1 MKKWKIILINGL
13 GAITTVAT
21 IAIIYFVLY
30 LQGIIR
36 HIDQA
41 TVIEFL
47 VLIILSGSTKFFW
60 YSSTESSIRNS
71 KSYTDKKES
80 ALAAIKEIVVDQQD
94 FDKFIDNENDKNYN
108 RYVSNHCKNL
118 TIRNFRPTIW
128 NKLENLYRKFKKLPP
143 KTNVE
148 FLNDYVHHIERK
160 ANGLHKLSASNILSL
175 SVSEEGLTDD
185 RNMASSAKMRY
196 LIGGSI
202 LSIVTTFATAMISFQ
217 TNADVDTKAAAV
229 KMVMYSANILM
240 SILQTIIKA
249 LLTVSSSD
257 TEYFRKIVNILEK
270 YEDYKVNP
278 EKVVRV
284 EYEIKEVENAI
295 TDEPVAPELDKPVY
309 DTGRAIKEY
318 KR

>member
-13 GAITTVAT
+13 GALTTVAT

-30 LQGIIR
+30 LQGVIQ
-36 HIDQA
+36 HISQA

-60 YSSTESSIRNS
+60 YTSTESSIRNG
-71 KSYTDKKES
+71 KSYNEKKES

-118 TIRNFRPTIW
+118 TIRNFRPTFL
-128 NKLENLYRKFKKLPP
+128 NKIENLYRKFKKLPL
-143 KTNVE
+143 KTNVD
-148 FLNDYVHHIERK
+148 FLNDYVHRIERK
-160 ANGLHKLSASNILSL
+160 ANALHKLSASNILSL

-185 RNMASSAKMRY
+185 RNNASSEKMKY

-202 LSIVTTFATAMISFQ
+202 LSIITTFATAMISFQ
-217 TNADVDTKAAAV
+217 PNADVDTKAAAV

-249 LLTVSSSD
+249 LITVGTSD
-257 TEYFRKIVNILEK
+257 TEYFRKIINILEK
-270 YEDYKVNP
+270 YEDYKVKP
-278 EKVVRV
+278 EKVTRV
-284 EYEIKEVENAI
+284 EYEIKEVENAV
-295 TDEPVAPELDKPVY
+295 TNKPVTP
-309 DTGRAIKEY
+309 DVEKPIHGFRRTVERDE
-318 KR
+318 

>member
-13 GAITTVAT
+13 GALTTVAT

-30 LQGIIR
+30 LQGVIR
-36 HIDQA
+36 HISQA

-60 YSSTESSIRNS
+60 YTSTESSIRNG
-71 KSYTDKKES
+71 KSYNEKKES
-80 ALAAIKEIVVDQQD
+80 ALAAIKEIVIDQQD

-118 TIRNFRPTIW
+118 TIRNFRPTFL
-128 NKLENLYRKFKKLPP
+128 NKIENLYRKFKKLPL
-143 KTNVE
+143 KTNVD
-148 FLNDYVHHIERK
+148 FLNDYVHRIERK
-160 ANGLHKLSASNILSL
+160 ANALHKLSASNILSL

-185 RNMASSAKMRY
+185 RNNASSEKMKY

-202 LSIVTTFATAMISFQ
+202 LSIITTFATAMISFQ
-217 TNADVDTKAAAV
+217 PNADVDTKAAAV

-249 LLTVSSSD
+249 LITVGTSD
-257 TEYFRKIVNILEK
+257 TEYFRKIINILEK
-270 YEDYKVNP
+270 YEDYKVKP
-278 EKVVRV
+278 ERVTRV
-284 EYEIKEVENAI
+284 EYEIKEVENAVTNKSVTPDVEKPI
-295 TDEPVAPELDKPVY
+295 YGFRRTVERDE
-309 DTGRAIKEY
+309 
-318 KR
+318 

>member
-13 GAITTVAT
+13 GALTTAAT

-30 LQGIIR
+30 LQGVIR
-36 HIDQA
+36 HISQA

-60 YSSTESSIRNS
+60 YTSTESSIRNG
-71 KSYTDKKES
+71 KSYNEKKES

-118 TIRNFRPTIW
+118 TIRNFRPTFL
-128 NKLENLYRKFKKLPP
+128 NKIENLYRKFKKLPL
-143 KTNVE
+143 KTNVD
-148 FLNDYVHHIERK
+148 FLNDYVHRIERK
-160 ANGLHKLSASNILSL
+160 ANALHKLSASNILSL

-185 RNMASSAKMRY
+185 RNNASSEKMKY

-202 LSIVTTFATAMISFQ
+202 LSIITTFATAMISFQ
-217 TNADVDTKAAAV
+217 PNADVDTKAAAV

-249 LLTVSSSD
+249 LITVGTSD
-257 TEYFRKIVNILEK
+257 TEYFRKIINILEK
-270 YEDYKVNP
+270 YEDYKVKP
-278 EKVVRV
+278 ERVTRV
-284 EYEIKEVENAI
+284 EYEIKEVENAVTNKSVTPDVEKPI
-295 TDEPVAPELDKPVY
+295 YGFRRTVERDE
-309 DTGRAIKEY
+309 
-318 KR
+318 

>member
-1 MKKWKIILINGL
+1 MKKWKVILINGL
-13 GAITTVAT
+13 GALTTVAT

-30 LQGIIR
+30 LQGVIR
-36 HIDQA
+36 HISQA

-60 YSSTESSIRNS
+60 YTSTESSIRNG
-71 KSYTDKKES
+71 KSYNEKKES

-118 TIRNFRPTIW
+118 TIRNFRPTFL
-128 NKLENLYRKFKKLPP
+128 NKIENLYRKFKKLPL
-143 KTNVE
+143 KTNVD
-148 FLNDYVHHIERK
+148 FLNDYVHRIERK
-160 ANGLHKLSASNILSL
+160 ANALHKLSASNILSL

-185 RNMASSAKMRY
+185 RNNASSEKMKY

-202 LSIVTTFATAMISFQ
+202 LSIITTFATAMISFQ
-217 TNADVDTKAAAV
+217 PNADVDTKAAAV

-249 LLTVSSSD
+249 LITVGTSD
-257 TEYFRKIVNILEK
+257 TEYFRKIINILEK
-270 YEDYKVNP
+270 YEDYKVKP
-278 EKVVRV
+278 EKVTRV
-284 EYEIKEVENAI
+284 EYEIKEVENAV
-295 TDEPVAPELDKPVY
+295 TNKPVTP
-309 DTGRAIKEY
+309 DVEKPIHGFRRTVERDE
-318 KR
+318 

>member
-1 MKKWKIILINGL
+1 MKKWKVILINGL
-13 GAITTVAT
+13 GALTTVAT

-30 LQGIIR
+30 LQGVIQRIS
-36 HIDQA
+36 QA

-60 YSSTESSIRNS
+60 YTSTESSIRNG
-71 KSYTDKKES
+71 KSYNEKKES

-118 TIRNFRPTIW
+118 TIRNFRPTFL
-128 NKLENLYRKFKKLPP
+128 NKIENLYRKFKKLPL
-143 KTNVE
+143 KTNVD
-148 FLNDYVHHIERK
+148 FLNDYVHRIERK
-160 ANGLHKLSASNILSL
+160 ANALHKLSASNILSL

-185 RNMASSAKMRY
+185 RNNASSEKMKY

-202 LSIVTTFATAMISFQ
+202 LSIITTFATAMISFQ
-217 TNADVDTKAAAV
+217 PNADVDTKAAAV

-249 LLTVSSSD
+249 LITVGTSD
-257 TEYFRKIVNILEK
+257 TEYFRKIINILEK
-270 YEDYKVNP
+270 YEDYKVKP
-278 EKVVRV
+278 ERVTRV
-284 EYEIKEVENAI
+284 EYEIKEVENAV
-295 TDEPVAPELDKPVY
+295 TNKPVTP
-309 DTGRAIKEY
+309 DVEKPIHGFRRTVERDE
-318 KR
+318 

>member
-13 GAITTVAT
+13 GALTTVAT

-30 LQGIIR
+30 LQGVIQ
-36 HIDQA
+36 HISQA

-60 YSSTESSIRNS
+60 YTSTESSIRNG
-71 KSYTDKKES
+71 KAYNEKKES

-94 FDKFIDNENDKNYN
+94 FDRFIDNENDKNYN

-118 TIRNFRPTIW
+118 TIRNFRPTFL
-128 NKLENLYRKFKKLPP
+128 NKIENLYRKFKKLPL
-143 KTNVE
+143 KTNVD
-148 FLNDYVHHIERK
+148 FLNDYVHRIERK
-160 ANGLHKLSASNILSL
+160 ANALHKLSASNILSL

-185 RNMASSAKMRY
+185 RNNASSEKMKY

-202 LSIVTTFATAMISFQ
+202 LSIITTFATAMISFQ
-217 TNADVDTKAAAV
+217 PNADVDTKAAAV

-249 LLTVSSSD
+249 LITVGTSD
-257 TEYFRKIVNILEK
+257 TEYFRKIINILEK
-270 YEDYKVNP
+270 YEDYKVKP
-278 EKVVRV
+278 ERVTRV
-284 EYEIKEVENAI
+284 EYEIKEVENAVTNKSVTPDVEKPI
-295 TDEPVAPELDKPVY
+295 YGFRRTVERDE
-309 DTGRAIKEY
+309 
-318 KR
+318 

>member
-1 MKKWKIILINGL
+1 MKKWKVILINGL
-13 GAITTVAT
+13 GALTTVAT

-30 LQGIIR
+30 LQGVIR
-36 HIDQA
+36 HISQA

-60 YSSTESSIRNS
+60 YTSTESSIRNG
-71 KSYTDKKES
+71 KSYNEKKES

-118 TIRNFRPTIW
+118 TIRNFRPTFL
-128 NKLENLYRKFKKLPP
+128 NKIENLYRKFKKLPL
-143 KTNVE
+143 KTNVD
-148 FLNDYVHHIERK
+148 FLNDYVHRIERK
-160 ANGLHKLSASNILSL
+160 ANALHKLSASNILSL

-185 RNMASSAKMRY
+185 RNNASSEKMKY

-202 LSIVTTFATAMISFQ
+202 LSIITTFATAMISFQ
-217 TNADVDTKAAAV
+217 PNADIDTKAAAV

-249 LLTVSSSD
+249 LITVGTSD
-257 TEYFRKIVNILEK
+257 TEYFRKIINILEK
-270 YEDYKVNP
+270 YEDYKVKP
-278 EKVVRV
+278 ERVTRV
-284 EYEIKEVENAI
+284 EYEIKEVENAVTNKSVTPDVEKPI
-295 TDEPVAPELDKPVY
+295 HGFRRTVERDE
-309 DTGRAIKEY
+309 
-318 KR
+318 

>member
-1 MKKWKIILINGL
+1 MKKWKVILINGL
-13 GAITTVAT
+13 GALTTVAT

-30 LQGIIR
+30 LQGVIQ
-36 HIDQA
+36 HISQA

-60 YSSTESSIRNS
+60 YTSTESSIRNG
-71 KSYTDKKES
+71 KSYNEKKES

-118 TIRNFRPTIW
+118 TIRNFRPTFL
-128 NKLENLYRKFKKLPP
+128 NKIENLYRKFKKLPL
-143 KTNVE
+143 KTNVD
-148 FLNDYVHHIERK
+148 FLNDYVHRIERK
-160 ANGLHKLSASNILSL
+160 ANALHKLSASNILSL

-185 RNMASSAKMRY
+185 RNNASSEKMKY

-202 LSIVTTFATAMISFQ
+202 LSIITTFATAMISFQ
-217 TNADVDTKAAAV
+217 PNADVDTKAAAV

-249 LLTVSSSD
+249 LITVGTSD
-257 TEYFRKIVNILEK
+257 TEYFRKIINILEK
-270 YEDYKVNP
+270 YEDYKVKP
-278 EKVVRV
+278 ERVTRV
-284 EYEIKEVENAI
+284 EYEIKEVENAVTNKSVTPDVEKPI
-295 TDEPVAPELDKPVY
+295 YGFRRTVERDE
-309 DTGRAIKEY
+309 
-318 KR
+318 

>member
-13 GAITTVAT
+13 GALTTVAT

-30 LQGIIR
+30 LQGVIQ
-36 HIDQA
+36 HISQA

-60 YSSTESSIRNS
+60 YTSTESSIRNG
-71 KSYTDKKES
+71 KSYNEKKES

-118 TIRNFRPTIW
+118 TIRNFRPTFL
-128 NKLENLYRKFKKLPP
+128 NKIENLYRKFKKLPL
-143 KTNVE
+143 KTNVD
-148 FLNDYVHHIERK
+148 FLNNYVHRIERK
-160 ANGLHKLSASNILSL
+160 ANALHKLSASNILSL

-185 RNMASSAKMRY
+185 RNNASSEKMKY

-202 LSIVTTFATAMISFQ
+202 LSIITTFATAMISFQ
-217 TNADVDTKAAAV
+217 PNADVDTKAAAV

-249 LLTVSSSD
+249 LITVGTSD
-257 TEYFRKIVNILEK
+257 TEYFRKIINILEK
-270 YEDYKVNP
+270 YEDYKVKP
-278 EKVVRV
+278 ERVTRV
-284 EYEIKEVENAI
+284 EYEIKEVENAVTNKSVTPDVEKPI
-295 TDEPVAPELDKPVY
+295 YGFRRTVERDE
-309 DTGRAIKEY
+309 
-318 KR
+318 

>member
-13 GAITTVAT
+13 GALTTLAT

-30 LQGIIR
+30 LQGVIR
-36 HIDQA
+36 HISQA

-60 YSSTESSIRNS
+60 YTSTESSIRNG
-71 KSYTDKKES
+71 KSYNEKKES

-94 FDKFIDNENDKNYN
+94 FDRFIDNENDKNYN

-118 TIRNFRPTIW
+118 TIRNFRPTFL
-128 NKLENLYRKFKKLPP
+128 NKIENLYRKFKKLPL
-143 KTNVE
+143 KTNVD
-148 FLNDYVHHIERK
+148 FLNDYVHRIERK
-160 ANGLHKLSASNILSL
+160 ANALHKLSASNILSL

-185 RNMASSAKMRY
+185 RNNASSEKMKY

-202 LSIVTTFATAMISFQ
+202 LSIITTFATAMISFQ
-217 TNADVDTKAAAV
+217 PNADVDTKAAAV

-249 LLTVSSSD
+249 LITVGTSD
-257 TEYFRKIVNILEK
+257 TEYFRKIINILEK
-270 YEDYKVNP
+270 YEDYKVKP
-278 EKVVRV
+278 ERVTRV
-284 EYEIKEVENAI
+284 EYEIKEVENAVTNKSVTPDVEKPI
-295 TDEPVAPELDKPVY
+295 YGFRRTVERDE
-309 DTGRAIKEY
+309 
-318 KR
+318 

>member
-13 GAITTVAT
+13 GALTTVAT

-30 LQGIIR
+30 LQGVIQ
-36 HIDQA
+36 HISQA

-60 YSSTESSIRNS
+60 YTSTESSIRNG
-71 KSYTDKKES
+71 KSYNEKKES

-118 TIRNFRPTIW
+118 TIRNFRPTFL
-128 NKLENLYRKFKKLPP
+128 NKIENLYRKFKKLPL
-143 KTNVE
+143 KTNVD
-148 FLNDYVHHIERK
+148 FLNDYVHRIERK
-160 ANGLHKLSASNILSL
+160 ANALHKLSASNILSL

-185 RNMASSAKMRY
+185 RNNASSEKMKY
-196 LIGGSI
+196 LVGGSI
-202 LSIVTTFATAMISFQ
+202 LSIITTFATAMISFQ
-217 TNADVDTKAAAV
+217 PNADVDTKAAAV

-249 LLTVSSSD
+249 LITVGTSD
-257 TEYFRKIVNILEK
+257 TEYFRKIINILEK
-270 YEDYKVNP
+270 YEDYKVKP
-278 EKVVRV
+278 ERVTRV
-284 EYEIKEVENAI
+284 EYEIKEVENAV
-295 TDEPVAPELDKPVY
+295 TNKPVTPDVEKPIY
-309 DTGRAIKEY
+309 GFRRTVERDE
-318 KR
+318 

>member
-13 GAITTVAT
+13 GALTTVAT

-30 LQGIIR
+30 LQGVIR
-36 HIDQA
+36 HISQA

-60 YSSTESSIRNS
+60 YTSTESSIRNG
-71 KSYTDKKES
+71 KSYNEKKES

-118 TIRNFRPTIW
+118 TIRNFRPTFL
-128 NKLENLYRKFKKLPP
+128 NKIENLYRKFKKLPL
-143 KTNVE
+143 KTNVD
-148 FLNDYVHHIERK
+148 FLNDYVHRIERK
-160 ANGLHKLSASNILSL
+160 ANALHKLSASNILSL

-185 RNMASSAKMRY
+185 RNNASSEKMKY

-202 LSIVTTFATAMISFQ
+202 LSIITTFATAMISFQ
-217 TNADVDTKAAAV
+217 PNADVDTKAAAV

-249 LLTVSSSD
+249 LITVGTSD
-257 TEYFRKIVNILEK
+257 TEYFRKIINILEK
-270 YEDYKVNP
+270 YEDYKVKP
-278 EKVVRV
+278 ERVIRV
-284 EYEIKEVENAI
+284 EYEIKEVENAVTNKSVTPDVEKPI
-295 TDEPVAPELDKPVY
+295 YGFRRTVERDE
-309 DTGRAIKEY
+309 
-318 KR
+318 

>member
-1 MKKWKIILINGL
+1 MKKWKVILINGL
-13 GAITTVAT
+13 GALTTVAT

-30 LQGIIR
+30 LQGVIR
-36 HIDQA
+36 HISQA

-60 YSSTESSIRNS
+60 YTSTESSIRNG
-71 KSYTDKKES
+71 KSYNEKKES

-118 TIRNFRPTIW
+118 TIRNFRPTFL
-128 NKLENLYRKFKKLPP
+128 NKVENLYRKFKKLPL
-143 KTNVE
+143 KTNVD
-148 FLNDYVHHIERK
+148 FLNDYVHRIERK
-160 ANGLHKLSASNILSL
+160 ANALHKLSASNILSL

-185 RNMASSAKMRY
+185 RNNASSEKMKY

-202 LSIVTTFATAMISFQ
+202 LSIITTFATAMISFQ
-217 TNADVDTKAAAV
+217 PNADIDTKAAAV

-249 LLTVSSSD
+249 LITVGTSD
-257 TEYFRKIVNILEK
+257 TEYFRKIINILEK
-270 YEDYKVNP
+270 YEDYKVKP
-278 EKVVRV
+278 ERVTRV
-284 EYEIKEVENAI
+284 EYEIKEVENAVTNKSVTPDVEKPI
-295 TDEPVAPELDKPVY
+295 HGFRRTVERDE
-309 DTGRAIKEY
+309 
-318 KR
+318 

>member
-1 MKKWKIILINGL
+1 MKKWKVILINGL
-13 GAITTVAT
+13 GALTTVAT

-30 LQGIIR
+30 LQGVIQRIS
-36 HIDQA
+36 QA

-60 YSSTESSIRNS
+60 YTSTESSIRNG
-71 KSYTDKKES
+71 KSYNEKKES

-118 TIRNFRPTIW
+118 TIRNFRPTFL
-128 NKLENLYRKFKKLPP
+128 NKIENLYRKFKKLPL
-143 KTNVE
+143 KTNVD
-148 FLNDYVHHIERK
+148 FLNDYVHRIERK
-160 ANGLHKLSASNILSL
+160 ANALHKLSASNILSL

-185 RNMASSAKMRY
+185 RNNASSEKMKY

-202 LSIVTTFATAMISFQ
+202 LSIITTFATAMISFQ
-217 TNADVDTKAAAV
+217 PNADVDTKAAAV

-249 LLTVSSSD
+249 LITVGTSD
-257 TEYFRKIVNILEK
+257 TEYFRKIINILEK
-270 YEDYKVNP
+270 YEDYKVKP
-278 EKVVRV
+278 ERVTRV
-284 EYEIKEVENAI
+284 EYEIKEVENAVTNKSVTPDVEKPI
-295 TDEPVAPELDKPVY
+295 YGFRRTVERDE
-309 DTGRAIKEY
+309 
-318 KR
+318 